1 MHRRKTGQSWR
12 VTSSPAAPPNDAG
25 ASPRLPMVEMVEH
38 LLSGLS
44 GARLV
49 LDTPDA
55 ADARER
61 RDRVASQ
68 VRNHLL
74 PRLRQVSA
82 PVIVVLGGSTGAGK
96 STLVNSVLGDD
107 VSAAGVLRPTTK
119 EPILVTHPKDA
130 ELLADHPVL
139 GLARLVE
146 HEGVT
151 RGVAIL
157 DAPDLDSVYDANRA
171 LAGELVEL
179 ADLWV
184 FVTTGSRYGDAVPW
198 ARLTEADKRGVSLA
212 VVLNRVDPDALVR
225 VRADLFER
233 MNTHGFG
240 NVPYFVI
247 ADVGPHEGVLPAERV
262 ADFSAWLDVLGRGAQ
277 SRSIIART
285 VRGAWPALRQDVLDV
300 AGALEVQRRTHLS
313 LTNQINAAT
322 AAAGERARA
331 DVTSGAIGY
340 GAPTTAWLAGAT
352 SGGPLAALANPPRNA
367 FENWR
372 ARRSTQARSAA
383 LSGLRRTCDQAARD
397 LLTDAA
403 ARGARAIRDAL
414 AGTGPGRQILDRL
427 RHGSGDRD
435 ARMRTL
441 LTEWTAQVD
450 ERARDL
456 TSRSEALPQGSVSDL
471 VAVAAVG
478 LDGPRRAVGRYL
490 GDAGLDVV
498 DELQSDLAEWA
509 QAAVRAE
516 AEAYIEALES
526 LDVDEPAAATSLRL
540 RASELKGFV

>member
-1 MHRRKTGQSWR
+1 MNRRETGQSWG
-12 VTSSPAAPPNDAG
+12 VTSSPAAPPQSG
-25 ASPRLPMVEMVEH
+25 GVPSRLPMVEMVEH
-38 LLSGLS
+38 LLAGLT

-55 ADARER
+55 PTAREL

-96 STLVNSVLGDD
+96 STLVNSVLGED
-107 VSAAGVLRPTTK
+107 VSAAGVLRPTTR

-139 GLARLVE
+139 GLARLVT
-146 HEGVT
+146 HEAVT
-151 RGVAIL
+151 RGVALL
-157 DAPDLDSVYDANRA
+157 DAPDLDSVYEANRA

-212 VVLNRVDPDALVR
+212 VVLNRVDPEALVT
-225 VRADLFER
+225 VRGDLFER
-233 MNTHGFG
+233 MHAHGFG

-247 ADVGPHEGVLPAERV
+247 PDVGPHEGVLPADRV
-262 ADFSAWLDVLGRGAQ
+262 AEFAGWLDVLGRGAQ

-300 AGALEVQRRTHLS
+300 VAALEVQRRTHLS
-313 LTNQINAAT
+313 LTNQINSAT
-322 AAAGERARA
+322 VAAGERVRD
-331 DVTSGAIGY
+331 DVAEGAIGY

-367 FENWR
+367 FDNWR
-372 ARRSTQARSAA
+372 ARRSAQARAAA
-383 LSGLRRTCDQAARD
+383 LAGLRRTCDQAARD

-403 ARGARAIRDAL
+403 ARGARAIRDVL
-414 AGTGPGRQILDRL
+414 VGTGPGDQILARL
-427 RHGSGDRD
+427 RRDGSERE

-450 ERARDL
+450 QRAADL
-456 TSRSEALPQGSVSDL
+456 SSRSEALGQESVSDL
-471 VAVAAVG
+471 VAIAAVG

-498 DELQSDLAEWA
+498 DELQHDLAEWA
-509 QAAVRAE
+509 QAAVRTESE
-516 AEAYIEALES
+516 AFLAALEALE
-526 LDVDEPAAATSLRL
+526 VDEPSAATSLRL
-540 RASELKGFV
+540 RASELKGAT

>member
-1 MHRRKTGQSWR
+1 MT
-12 VTSSPAAPPNDAG
+12 VSPAAQPSSG
-25 ASPRLPMVEMVEH
+25 GVSPRLPMVEMVEH
-38 LLSGLS
+38 LLAGLS

-55 ADARER
+55 AATRER
-61 RDRVASQ
+61 RERVASQ

-82 PVIVVLGGSTGAGK
+82 PVIVVLGGPTGAGK

-119 EPILVTHPKDA
+119 EPILVAHPKDA

-146 HEGVT
+146 HERVT

-157 DAPDLDSVYDANRA
+157 DAPDLDSVSDANRA

-198 ARLTEADKRGVSLA
+198 TRLTEADERGVSLA
-212 VVLNRVDPDALVR
+212 VVLNRVDPAALVA
-225 VRADLFER
+225 VRGDLFGR
-233 MNTHGFG
+233 MNEHGFG

-247 ADVGPHEGVLPAERV
+247 ADVGPHEGVLPTGRV
-262 ADFSAWLDVLGRGAQ
+262 AEFAGWLEVLGRGAQ

-285 VRGAWPALRQDVLDV
+285 VRGAWPALRQDVLAV

-313 LTNQINAAT
+313 LTNEIGAAT
-322 AAAGERARA
+322 AGVGRRARD
-331 DVTSGAIGY
+331 DVRAGAIGY
-340 GAPTTAWLAGAT
+340 GAPTTTWLAAAT
-352 SGGPLAALANPPRNA
+352 SGGPLAALANPPRGA
-367 FENWR
+367 FEHWR
-372 ARRSTQARSAA
+372 ARRSAQARAAA
-383 LSGLRRTCDQAARD
+383 LAALRRTCDQAARD

-403 ARGARAIRDAL
+403 GRGARAIRDAL
-414 AGTGPGRQILDRL
+414 VGTGPGEQVLGRL
-427 RHGSGDRD
+427 RRGGTERE

-450 ERARDL
+450 GRARDL
-456 TSRSEALPQGSVSDL
+456 VSRSETLPPASVADL

-498 DELQSDLAEWA
+498 DELRGELAEWA
-509 QAAVRAE
+509 EATVRAE
-516 AEAYIEALES
+516 AEAYLEALDS
-526 LDVDEPAAATSLRL
+526 LDVDDPSAATSLRL
-540 RASELKGFV
+540 RASELKGFA